1 MGAQTSRRGDRL
13 APALDAAPPPPVV
26 APAAEQATVYG
37 PTDVAPKG
45 QRETELC
52 DRASHTDWLYLGA
65 LVLLD
70 AGGVAV
76 EAQNSLQQSGTTALH
91 FVGPLAVGLP
101 WGATLGGGYLALP
114 KCDPQWVTAPSREG
128 DVHASW
134 PLTLAIALLA
144 GATAPV
150 VDSIVIGGYPQQWS
164 TVERSL
170 HVLTAGVAGFT
181 GALVPY
187 LLPPRTW
194 SAARELQHL
203 RVEGTSGVGLQFA
216 YALRF

>member
-1 MGAQTSRRGDRL
+1 MGAQTSRPGDRL
-13 APALDAAPPPPVV
+13 GRVLDAATPPPQ
-26 APAAEQATVYG
+26 PAYVYA

-52 DRASHTDWLYLGA
+52 DRASHTDWLYLGT

-70 AGGVAV
+70 AGGIAV

-114 KCDPQWVTAPSREG
+114 KCDPQWVSAPSREG
-128 DVHASW
+128 DVRASW
-134 PLTLAIALLA
+134 PLALAIALLA
-144 GATAPV
+144 GASAPV
-150 VDSIVIGGYPQQWS
+150 IDSIVIGGYPQQWS
-164 TVERSL
+164 TLERSM
-170 HVLTAGVAGFT
+170 HVMTAGVAGFT

-187 LLPPRTW
+187 LLSPRTW
-194 SAARELQHL
+194 AAARELQHL